1 MQAGQEVGHGRAQ
14 IPEIDTISHHQSQS
28 VLSFPR
34 IGLGILAI
42 KAWISYGIIRF
53 GESCSITGGQSGQ
66 DAHQSRLN
74 VAAARQSLF
83 QRVGADVVKM
93 LGGLLPARST
103 FHDRVLN
110 QSSTATQQIIGIRY
124 PIDSHLQLQPL
135 TTSIHPSLTSLQQ
148 SLLQHLPD
156 IESFYLTRIPH
167 EHDMI

>member
-14 IPEIDTISHHQSQS
+14 IPETETISHHQSQS
-28 VLSFPR
+28 VLNLPR

-42 KAWISYGIIRF
+42 RAWISNGIVPL
-53 GESCSITGGQSGQ
+53 GESCSIAGGQSGQ
-66 DAHQSRLN
+66 DAHQSRLD

-83 QRVGADVVKM
+83 QRVGADVVEM
-93 LGGLLPARST
+93 LGGQLPARRT
-103 FHDRVLN
+103 LHDRVLN
-110 QSSTATQQIIGIRY
+110 QSSAATQQIISIRH

-167 EHDMI
+167 EHDLI